1 MPIKKLPSTYICYD
15 KSAIAYYLCNKVQPS
30 DLCIRLDITQKSGYI
45 LHHFYISHTLSHSRL
60 HRNRNTVYSLKDDVT
75 IYFLSQI
82 FQSSRVK
89 NISLSN
95 YHVWTLW
102 HVPAEPELS
111 HLFCLLF
118 VRFIIAQINP
128 PNYCLYKYTNISWLL
143 KVVCFKS

>member
-1 MPIKKLPSTYICYD
+1 MVTSCTIFTFPT
-15 KSAIAYYLCNKVQPS
+15 LCLTVVS
-30 DLCIRLDITQKSGYI
+30 IET
-45 LHHFYISHTLSHSRL
+45 
-60 HRNRNTVYSLKDDVT
+60 RNTVYSLKDDVT

-89 NISLSN
+89 YISLSN

-102 HVPAEPELS
+102 HVPAEPQLS

-143 KVVCFKS
+143 KVVCFKSSTKTYTENAFFYWYLMWHMSFVFNHMMSIRHTFNIITIE